1 MHYVA
6 NYINGNINQ
15 EHTKRGL
22 MRITHSFG
30 KLRLGKEI
38 GEDVQFLLA
47 NKRGGFCGFS
57 AVPTSRYQGLYFEH
71 NWILHKS
78 LETIELINAPE
89 IKDIIN
95 KLIEERKYNVV
106 INLEK
111 VSYID
116 SSGIGALISS
126 LSNLKKYQGG
136 LKIINV
142 FASVRKVFELT
153 KLTSFFEIFS
163 SEEEAIN
170 SFS

>member
-1 MHYVA
+1 VD
-6 NYINGNINQ
+6 INTRTSGDIVILDIA
-15 EHTKRGL
+15 G
-22 MRITHSFG
+22 
-30 KLRLGKEI
+30 EI
-38 GEDVQFLLA
+38 D
-47 NKRGGFCGFS
+47 
-57 AVPTSRYQGLYFEH
+57 LY
-71 NWILHKS
+71 
-78 LETIELINAPE
+78 NAPE

-95 KLIEERKYNVV
+95 KLIEDKKYNVI
-106 INLEK
+106 INLEQ

-153 KLTSFFEIFS
+153 KLTSFFDIYE
-163 SEEEAIN
+163 SEEEALN

>member
-1 MHYVA
+1 MD
-6 NYINGNINQ
+6 I
-15 EHTKRGL
+15 TTRSRGDIVL
-22 MRITHSFG
+22 LDIVG
-30 KLRLGKEI
+30 EI
-38 GEDVQFLLA
+38 D
-47 NKRGGFCGFS
+47 
-57 AVPTSRYQGLYFEH
+57 LY
-71 NWILHKS
+71 
-78 LETIELINAPE
+78 NAPE

-95 KLIEERKYNVV
+95 KLIEVQKYNVI

-153 KLTSFFEIFS
+153 KLTSFFEIFD
-163 SEEEAIN
+163 SEEAALE
-170 SFS
+170 SFQRLT